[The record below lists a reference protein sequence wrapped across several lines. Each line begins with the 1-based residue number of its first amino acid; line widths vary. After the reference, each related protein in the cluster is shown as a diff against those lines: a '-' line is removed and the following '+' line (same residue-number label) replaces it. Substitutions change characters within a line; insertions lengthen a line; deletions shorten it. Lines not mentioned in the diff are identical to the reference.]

1 MRFAKT
7 QGFLE
12 DYPHSQQ
19 EALCFVEKS
28 PTYHCILY
36 LNKKHNGLLVYMY
49 GKIYSELGCRAVNSL
64 SFEMFP
70 PCRLLTKRTST
81 WTHIKFKSALLRLAE
96 TTVISS
102 TGKRFYFLLKYFQ
115 RKIASSFVA
124 IIYEC
129 VYVLRAKWFC
139 LQKWTSCCQRS
150 FSTNFNYF
158 ISLSDSF
165 YLVQLTVKCDLCL
178 YIIYIARVA
187 QIYTPLMRLEQ
198 HHFGFWN

>member
-1 MRFAKT
+1 M
-7 QGFLE
+7 
-12 DYPHSQQ
+12 
-19 EALCFVEKS
+19 
-28 PTYHCILY
+28 
-36 LNKKHNGLLVYMY
+36 
-49 GKIYSELGCRAVNSL
+49 
-64 SFEMFP
+64 
-70 PCRLLTKRTST
+70 ST

-129 VYVLRAKWFC
+129 VYVLRAKWFVYRNG
-139 LQKWTSCCQRS
+139 LLAVNRS

-165 YLVQLTVKCDLCL
+165 YLVRLTVKCDLCL
-178 YIIYIARVA
+178 YIIYIDHVV
-187 QIYTPLMRLEQ
+187 QIWPLMRLEQ
-198 HHFGFWN
+198 YHFGLWNWFLNISHIRQDRTPKAQCSCSENKQKISPCLSTTWLKLSLLFCLSKSPSIDRTLLVCVLIQNKACQSK